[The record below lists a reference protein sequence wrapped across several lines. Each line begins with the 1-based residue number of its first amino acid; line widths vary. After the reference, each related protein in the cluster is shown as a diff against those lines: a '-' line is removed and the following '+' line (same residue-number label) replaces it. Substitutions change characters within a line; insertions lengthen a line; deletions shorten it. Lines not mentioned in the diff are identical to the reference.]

1 MKDCLILC
9 PLQTSITFQHLKW
22 EKAEKI
28 LVFIKLM
35 FEVIM
40 KNENR
45 NDLISLKGIFKLD
58 LLYLFVSCLYGH
70 HMTDW
75 YP

>member
-1 MKDCLILC
+1 
-9 PLQTSITFQHLKW
+9 
-22 EKAEKI
+22 
-28 LVFIKLM
+28 M

-75 YP
+75 YPWSSDEESPGTGIKSDYKPVRG